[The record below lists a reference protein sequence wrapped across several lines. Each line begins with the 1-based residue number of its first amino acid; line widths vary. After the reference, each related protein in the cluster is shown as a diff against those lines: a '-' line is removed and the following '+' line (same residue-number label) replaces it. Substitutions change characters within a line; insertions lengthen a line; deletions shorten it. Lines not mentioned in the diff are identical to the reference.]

1 MATLKGQRLG
11 PKAVTINEMILW
23 VTYSDTKSASQEKK
37 EERKHMKYHIYYD
50 SFIKLSIQLIPSS

>member
-1 MATLKGQRLG
+1 
-11 PKAVTINEMILW
+11 MILW

-37 EERKHMKYHIYYD
+37 EERKHMKYQIYYN

>member
-11 PKAVTINEMILW
+11 PKAVTINVMILW

-37 EERKHMKYHIYYD
+37 GREKTHEISHLLRLFYQTVD
-50 SFIKLSIQLIPSS
+50 SANSF

>member
-1 MATLKGQRLG
+1 
-11 PKAVTINEMILW
+11 MILW

-50 SFIKLSIQLIPSS
+50 SFIIIKLSIQLIPSS